1 VEEEKVIL
9 GDNICNENGL
19 NLDEVEEMILKAKK
33 LEESQD
39 EKFNDLEKR
48 LNDTDDIKSSL
59 EVNLADCNKLES
71 DLKKKKKLNKES
83 NQIVCNS
90 LMVGSTSTNTDGS
103 VNNHLDLSED
113 MIIENS
119 QSMNIKSSP
128 SVNSDMNNE
137 ANIMANDKLNQN
149 PKENFDSNQ
158 VLFLLSLDLS
168 QIFNL
173 IFYFFIALSVN
184 SKSGAIN

>member
-1 VEEEKVIL
+1 MIL

-71 DLKKKKKLNKES
+71 DLK
-83 NQIVCNS
+83 
-90 LMVGSTSTNTDGS
+90 
-103 VNNHLDLSED
+103 
-113 MIIENS
+113 
-119 QSMNIKSSP
+119 
-128 SVNSDMNNE
+128 
-137 ANIMANDKLNQN
+137 
-149 PKENFDSNQ
+149 
-158 VLFLLSLDLS
+158 
-168 QIFNL
+168 
-173 IFYFFIALSVN
+173 
-184 SKSGAIN
+184 